1 MRFVY
6 SLRNLLKP
14 LLKKASPDAVLR
26 FLAASFGVCFVLSVL
41 FSAVIYGVSVYFETR
56 TVDSGKDA
64 RNMEEENMTLRVDLD
79 KLRSYQNVAE
89 KNLQTTALKPAEQ
102 KLTITV
108 NPKAVMPKVE
118 PEPDNHL
125 VFAYGY

>member
-1 MRFVY
+1 MRVLN
-6 SLRNLLKP
+6 SLQP
-14 LLKKASPDAVLR
+14 TLKKVSPDTILRVMAV
-26 FLAASFGVCFVLSVL
+26 SFGACFILSVL
-41 FSAVIYGVSVYFETR
+41 TSAILYGVSVYYETL

-64 RNMEEENMTLRVDLD
+64 RNMEEENMTLRVNLD

-102 KLTITV
+102 KISITV
-108 NPKAVMPKVE
+108 DPKAAIPPVVSQ
-118 PEPDNHL
+118 PDNHL